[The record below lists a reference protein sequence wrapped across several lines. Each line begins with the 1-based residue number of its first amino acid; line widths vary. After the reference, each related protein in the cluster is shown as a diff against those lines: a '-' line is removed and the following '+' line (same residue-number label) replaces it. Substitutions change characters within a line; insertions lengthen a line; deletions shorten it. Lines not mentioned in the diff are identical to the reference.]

1 MSLWGLMSTRLLET
15 KTEQN
20 QISRPI
26 SSKSRKLHGFVVAA
40 LIMSAGSLLAQ
51 SEAATSTPWDLSS
64 HFNARPLAPAG
75 DRAGKGLRG
84 DSNEKYLS
92 NDLPISEQIL
102 KVNDIPFLVG
112 PLAGGNNAILFTLNS
127 PAWKFPVQPASR
139 LKSLSFLTI
148 STGLN
153 PAKPPADNGWGVVSV
168 GYSDGTKQE
177 ERFIYRNF
185 YTAPPM
191 APAFSV
197 GVTDL
202 ESKAGRSPGRHI
214 YGQTIPVDP
223 AKEVSY
229 LEFDFSG
236 IADGSGN
243 DAEFAIL
250 AITGTK

>member
-1 MSLWGLMSTRLLET
+1 MSTRLLET
-15 KTEQN
+15 TTGQN
-20 QISRPI
+20 QARRPI
-26 SSKSRKLHGFVVAA
+26 PTQSKKIHRLVVAA
-40 LIMSAGSLLAQ
+40 IMSSAGFLLAQ
-51 SEAATSTPWDLSS
+51 SGVDTSASMPWDLSS

-75 DRAGKGLRG
+75 DRAGQGFRG
-84 DSNEKYLS
+84 DNNEKYLS

-102 KVNDIPFLVG
+102 KVNGIPFLVG
-112 PLAGGNNAILFTLNS
+112 PLAGGNNAIVFKLDS
-127 PAWKFPVQPASR
+127 PAWKFPVQPAVR
-139 LKSLSFLTI
+139 LKSISFLTI
-148 STGLN
+148 SSGLN

-185 YTAPPM
+185 YMAPPM

-202 ESKAGRSPGRHI
+202 ESKSGRSPGRHI

-229 LEFDFSG
+229 VEFDFSG

>member
-1 MSLWGLMSTRLLET
+1 MSTRLLET
-15 KTEQN
+15 TTGQN
-20 QISRPI
+20 QARRPI
-26 SSKSRKLHGFVVAA
+26 PTQSKKIHRLVVAA
-40 LIMSAGSLLAQ
+40 IMSSAGFLLAQ
-51 SEAATSTPWDLSS
+51 SGVDTAASTPWDLSS

-75 DRAGKGLRG
+75 DRAGQGFRG

-102 KVNDIPFLVG
+102 KVNGIPFLVG
-112 PLAGGNNAILFTLNS
+112 PLAGGNNAIVFKLDS
-127 PAWKFPVQPASR
+127 PAWKFPVQPAMR

-148 STGLN
+148 GTGLN

-197 GVTDL
+197 GVADL

-214 YGQTIPVDP
+214 YGQTITIDP
-223 AKEVSY
+223 AKEVAY
-229 LEFDFSG
+229 VEFDFSG

>member
-1 MSLWGLMSTRLLET
+1 MSTRLLET
-15 KTEQN
+15 TTGQN
-20 QISRPI
+20 QARRPI
-26 SSKSRKLHGFVVAA
+26 PTQSKKIHSLVVAV
-40 LIMSAGSLLAQ
+40 IMSSAGFLLAQ
-51 SEAATSTPWDLSS
+51 SGVDTAASTPWDLSS

-75 DRAGKGLRG
+75 DRAGQGFRG

-92 NDLPISEQIL
+92 NDLQISEQIL
-102 KVNDIPFLVG
+102 KVNGIPFLVG
-112 PLAGGNNAILFTLNS
+112 PLAGGNNAILLKLNS
-127 PAWKFPVQPASR
+127 PAWKFPVQPALR
-139 LKSLSFLTI
+139 LKSISFLTI

-185 YTAPPM
+185 YAAPPM
-191 APAFSV
+191 APAFSS

-223 AKEVSY
+223 AKEVASV
-229 LEFDFSG
+229 EFDFSG

-250 AITGTK
+250 ALTGTK